1 MIRGLFFGLFIALP
15 LGLFG
20 QDPLFQEL
28 LATSPNVNSKV
39 YSELDNFIGELREK
53 RTSSDIDFV
62 NQIFKKAHRKYF
74 RVYKPYV
81 KFSETLADGFYD
93 CLTASSLLVGILQE
107 FDFNVRIIETNYHI
121 FLMVTTETGEI
132 LIESTDRY
140 EGVITEA
147 AQIQKKISQYKEN
160 LPQQAVADSGKEYFD
175 FTMKLYQ
182 TVSPQQLPGLL
193 YFNQAVVAYNQRN
206 LKECVS
212 LLEAS
217 NHYYESQRTIEFTSI
232 LVNTIIESQLDIEV
246 KSQLIRP
253 FIKSLKRSNVMAA
266 R

>member
-1 MIRGLFFGLFIALP
+1 MIRGLLIGLFIALP

-20 QDPLFQEL
+20 QTPLFQEL
-28 LATSPNVNSKV
+28 LNTSSGVNSKV
-39 YSELDNFIGELREK
+39 DSELNNFIVELRDK
-53 RTSSDIDFV
+53 RASSDIDFV

-81 KFSETLADGFYD
+81 KFSETLNDGFYD

-121 FLMVTTETGEI
+121 FLMVSTEAGEI

-140 EGVITEA
+140 EGVIA
-147 AQIQKKISQYKEN
+147 DASQIEKRISLYKEN
-160 LPQQAVADSGKEYFD
+160 LPQRASADPAKDYFD

-182 TVSPQQLPGLL
+182 TVSPHQLPGLL

-232 LVNTIIESQLDIEV
+232 LVNTIIESQLDIDL

-253 FIKSLKRSNVMAA
+253 FIKSLKRSNAMAA